1 MLRERAPKRK
11 EKVRAELQVCQRV
24 SETLA
29 CWGLAYL
36 PGQENSNLCWGESQK
51 GLGWE
56 GPLKV
61 HLDHGRDI
69 SHLIRLLRVQSNQT
83 SNVLNDGAL
92 TTSLGMLC

>member
-1 MLRERAPKRK
+1 MPASERDFGVLGTGLFAWSRK
-11 EKVRAELQVCQRV
+11 LC
-24 SETLA
+24 
-29 CWGLAYL
+29 
-36 PGQENSNLCWGESQK
+36 NLCWGESQK